1 MSNAG
6 YFLHK
11 TKPESIKEAVWLE
24 EQCLRRQGGYDLD
37 RTNLPS
43 TLKWLAKGTVFKL
56 SATGGKA
63 VAVKTAK
70 VVEKADSAATT
81 LKIASGSLYKV
92 GDKIAGKAISAITTA
107 NGVDTLTIA
116 SLSAAI
122 EKDTGTGGVTEGAA
136 KGDVLSDYDKSK
148 DTLLGFSYDTLD
160 LRDPDSSIPVT
171 PTLQVMEVEEDSLPY
186 PINKDIKDG
195 LNANG
200 IALFKIQ

>member
-70 VVEKADSAATT
+70 VTEVASKAATT
-81 LKIASGSLYKV
+81 LKITSGSLFKV
-92 GDKIAGKAISAITTA
+92 GDTVAGLTITKIESDASTGI
-107 NGVDTLTIA
+107 DTL
-116 SLSAAI
+116 
-122 EKDTGTGGVTEGAA
+122 TGTGGVAEGAA

>member
-1 MSNAG
+1 MA
-6 YFLHK
+6 
-11 TKPESIKEAVWLE
+11 
-24 EQCLRRQGGYDLD
+24 
-37 RTNLPS
+37 
-43 TLKWLAKGTVFKL
+43 
-56 SATGGKA
+56 
-63 VAVKTAK
+63 
-70 VVEKADSAATT
+70 
-81 LKIASGSLYKV
+81 
-92 GDKIAGKAISAITTA
+92 IAGKAISAITTA

-122 EKDTGTGGVTEGAA
+122 EKDTVVT
-136 KGDVLSDYDKSK
+136 DYDKSK